1 MLMVGG
7 RERTQTEYGAL
18 FEQAGYEL
26 KRIVPPA
33 TPLHVIEATAR

>member
-1 MLMVGG
+1 VGG
-7 RERTQTEYGAL
+7 RERTQAEYGAL

-26 KRIVPPA
+26 KRIIPTA

>member
-7 RERTQTEYGAL
+7 RERTQAEYGAL
-18 FEQAGYEL
+18 LEQAGYEL
-26 KRIVPPA
+26 ERISPTA